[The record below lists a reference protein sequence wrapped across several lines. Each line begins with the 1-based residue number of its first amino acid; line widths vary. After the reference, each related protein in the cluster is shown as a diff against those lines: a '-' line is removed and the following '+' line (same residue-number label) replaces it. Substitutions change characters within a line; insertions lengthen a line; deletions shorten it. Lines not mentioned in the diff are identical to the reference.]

1 VHDWRKFDT
10 ILLDMDGTILDLAF
24 DNYFW
29 RELVPRCLARQ
40 RNADLSHVTAEL
52 FAHFARMQGSLEWYC
67 LDYWTSALALDL
79 RALKSASS
87 HRVRYLP
94 GAVEFLEMLQVTG
107 KTVALVTNAHA
118 HTLEIK
124 KGVAGLGRWIET
136 FVSSHEFGAPK
147 ESAEFWRGVQRRLG
161 FDPATTLFIDDS
173 QAVLDSAANCG
184 IGGVLAI
191 TRPDSR
197 RPARKVERHAAV
209 EALVQLVGTGLPAA
223 TATATATAAATAR
236 PATTRPPSTGA
247 ATAPAG

>member
-1 VHDWRKFDT
+1 MEATIAVVRDWQKFDT

-40 RNADLSHVTAEL
+40 RNADPVEVSAEL

-67 LDYWTSALALDL
+67 LDYWTDALSLDL

-94 GAVEFLEMLQVTG
+94 GAVDFLRVLKATG
-107 KTVALVTNAHA
+107 KPVALVTNAHA

-124 KGVAGLGRWIET
+124 KGVAGLGRWIDN

-147 ESAEFWRGVQRRLG
+147 ESALFWQGARQRLG
-161 FDPATTLFIDDS
+161 FDPARTLFIDDS
-173 QAVLDSAANCG
+173 VPVLDAAAASG
-184 IGGVLAI
+184 LAGVLAI

-197 RPARKVERHAAV
+197 HPPRAVGLHASV
-209 EALVQLVGTGLPAA
+209 EALVNLL
-223 TATATATAAATAR
+223 
-236 PATTRPPSTGA
+236 
-247 ATAPAG
+247 

>member
-1 VHDWRKFDT
+1 VRDWQKFDT

-40 RNADLSHVTAEL
+40 RNADPAEVSAEL

-67 LDYWTSALALDL
+67 LDYWTDALSLDL

-94 GAVEFLEMLQVTG
+94 GAVDFLRVLQSTG
-107 KTVALVTNAHA
+107 KPVALLTNAHA

-124 KGVAGLGRWIET
+124 KGVAGLGRWIDT

-147 ESAEFWRGVQRRLG
+147 ESAVFWQGAQQRLG
-161 FDPATTLFIDDS
+161 FDPARTLFIDDS
-173 QAVLDSAANCG
+173 APVLDAAASSG

-197 RPARKVERHAAV
+197 RAAQAVGRHASI
-209 EALVQLVGTGLPAA
+209 EALGRLV
-223 TATATATAAATAR
+223 
-236 PATTRPPSTGA
+236 
-247 ATAPAG
+247 

>member
-1 VHDWRKFDT
+1 MKATIVPVRDWQKFDT

-29 RELVPRCLARQ
+29 LELVPRCLARQ
-40 RNADLSHVTAEL
+40 RNADPAKVTAEL
-52 FAHFARMQGSLEWYC
+52 FARFARMQGSLDWYC

-94 GAVEFLEMLQVTG
+94 GAVEFLRVLQATG
-107 KTVALVTNAHA
+107 KPVVLVTNAHA
-118 HTLEIK
+118 YTLDIK
-124 KGVAGLGRWIET
+124 KGVAGLGRWIDT

-147 ESAEFWRGVQRRLG
+147 ESAVFWQGVQQRLG
-161 FDPATTLFIDDS
+161 FDPSRTLLIDDS
-173 QAVLDSAANCG
+173 QPVLDAAANSG

-197 RPARKVERHAAV
+197 RPARPVGRHASV
-209 EALVQLVGTGLPAA
+209 EALRELV
-223 TATATATAAATAR
+223 
-236 PATTRPPSTGA
+236 
-247 ATAPAG
+247 

>member
-1 VHDWRKFDT
+1 MKATIFLMRDWRKFDT

-29 RELVPRCLARQ
+29 RELVPRCLARE
-40 RNADLSHVTAEL
+40 RNADPAEVSAEL
-52 FAHFARMQGSLEWYC
+52 FAHFARLQGSLEWYC
-67 LDYWTSALALDL
+67 LDYWTDALSLDL

-94 GAVEFLEMLQVTG
+94 GAVEFLRVLQATG
-107 KTVALVTNAHA
+107 KPVVLVTNAHA

-147 ESAEFWRGVQRRLG
+147 ESAVFWQGARQRLG
-161 FDPATTLFIDDS
+161 FDPARTLIIVDS
-173 QAVLDSAANCG
+173 QPVLDAAANSG

-197 RPARKVERHAAV
+197 RPARAVERHASV
-209 EALVQLVGTGLPAA
+209 EALVQLI
-223 TATATATAAATAR
+223 
-236 PATTRPPSTGA
+236 
-247 ATAPAG
+247 